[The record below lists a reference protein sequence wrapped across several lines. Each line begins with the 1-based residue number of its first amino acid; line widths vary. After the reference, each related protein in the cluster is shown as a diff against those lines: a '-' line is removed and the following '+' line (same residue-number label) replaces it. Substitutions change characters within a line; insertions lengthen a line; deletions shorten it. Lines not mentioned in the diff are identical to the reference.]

1 MPIYTGGNS
10 QWITL
15 RDKHRIAAL
24 RLPHAFRRLGFGD
37 GHEPDRGG
45 IAAGARASPGFY
57 AEPAARR
64 PLAGS
69 VQLAITA

>member
-15 RDKHRIAAL
+15 RDKHRIAAP

-45 IAAGARASPGFY
+45 IEEGARASPGF
-57 AEPAARR
+57 
-64 PLAGS
+64 
-69 VQLAITA
+69 